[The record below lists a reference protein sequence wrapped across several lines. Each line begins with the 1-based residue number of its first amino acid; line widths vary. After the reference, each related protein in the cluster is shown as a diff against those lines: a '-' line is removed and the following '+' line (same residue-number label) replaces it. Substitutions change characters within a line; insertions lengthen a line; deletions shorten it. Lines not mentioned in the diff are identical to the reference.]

1 MPEFGWD
8 VPNYVITGVLLFL
21 FLVALLIAPLSK
33 YWENIFFKIAVAGFW
48 AYFTLWVVKVLRIYF
63 S

>member
-8 VPNYVITGVLLFL
+8 VPNYYITGVLLLL
-21 FLVALLIAPLSK
+21 FLVALLISPLSK

-48 AYFTLWVVKVLRIYF
+48 AFLILWVVKLLKFYF